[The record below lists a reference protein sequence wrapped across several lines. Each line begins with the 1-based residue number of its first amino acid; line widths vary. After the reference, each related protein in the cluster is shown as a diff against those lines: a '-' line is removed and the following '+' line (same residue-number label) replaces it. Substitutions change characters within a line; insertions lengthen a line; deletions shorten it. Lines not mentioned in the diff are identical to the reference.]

1 MEKYIKKEKGAIVL
15 LVVVTIFMF
24 VLILGGTYFAITN
37 LRKSQL
43 ESDLRIQEIYGG
55 DVENI
60 EEVYN
65 SIV

>member
-43 ESDLRIQEIYGG
+43 ESDLRIQELYGG

>member
-1 MEKYIKKEKGAIVL
+1 
-15 LVVVTIFMF
+15 MF
-24 VLILGGTYFAITN
+24 VLILTGTYFAITN

-43 ESDLRIQEIYGG
+43 ESDLRIQELDGG

>member
-1 MEKYIKKEKGAIVL
+1 MKKYIKREKGAIVL

-24 VLILGGTYFAITN
+24 VLILTGTYFAITN

-43 ESDLRIQEIYGG
+43 ESDLRIQELYGG